1 MNEIATVQPANLP
14 ATSTDLRAF
23 VDEARQVYEIAK
35 ALASTSFVPVS
46 MRDKPQEITGAILFG
61 RELNME
67 PMTALQTIHIIQ
79 GRPTLTANAM
89 RGLAMANGVRFRLDE
104 ATETRCVM
112 SAMPPGGDWT
122 TVTWTL
128 DQAKKLGLTVK
139 DNWKSQPGV
148 MLIARATSQL
158 CRLVAANILIG
169 APYST
174 EEIRDQPGDTIA
186 TAVVEPEKPKT
197 RQIKRQPQPEYAE
210 PAPTPMVDDNDVP
223 EYAAGKQDNPV
234 KEIGYSIVDDEKR
247 VHPEGPVDRPDMVTT
262 KTRAA
267 LQAKFGEFGLRNRN
281 ERLETVSK
289 ILNREILTF
298 NQITEREAHEVLDI
312 LAHEWPPPAQVPS

>member
-1 MNEIATVQPANLP
+1 MSDVAIPKAT
-14 ATSTDLRAF
+14 TSSLSAF

-35 ALASTSFVPVS
+35 ALSTTSFVPAS

-61 RELNME
+61 RELNLD
-67 PMTALQTIHIIQ
+67 PMTALQTINIIQ

-122 TVTWTL
+122 TVTWTI
-128 DQAKKLGLTVK
+128 DQAKKLDLIKK
-139 DNWKSQPGV
+139 DNWRNQPGA

-174 EEIRDQPGDTIA
+174 EEIRDQPVS
-186 TAVVEPEKPKT
+186 AVPAIEPEKPRT
-197 RQIKRQPQPEYAE
+197 RQVKRQVQPEYAE
-210 PAPTPMVDDNDVP
+210 PAPTPMVPDNDVP
-223 EYAAGKQDNPV
+223 EYATGRQDNPV
-234 KEIGYSIVDDEKR
+234 KEIGYSTIDDEKR
-247 VHPEGPVDRPDMVTT
+247 TQPEGPVERPDMVTT

-267 LQAKFGEFGLRNRN
+267 LMAKFGEFGLRDRSS
-281 ERLETVSK
+281 RLDVVSK
-289 ILNREILTF
+289 ILNREIVTV
-298 NQITEREAHEVLDI
+298 NQITEKEAHDVLDI
-312 LAHEWPPPAQVPS
+312 LSHEWPPPAQVPS